1 MIILTTS
8 SSKHHLELQA
18 KMWIARPCLVLGDP
32 APATVRRPSTKS
44 IFERSKSFF
53 REILNVHLF
62 SVHIF
67 VAKVMRRF
75 TPFLQT
81 EATRMVS
88 TEAGLGLGVVHPS
101 LLLPSPEQCWFEY
114 EAFCV

>member
-1 MIILTTS
+1 MINGKFYLHSFPGPCSNCVMLHNLT
-8 SSKHHLELQA
+8 
-18 KMWIARPCLVLGDP
+18 
-32 APATVRRPSTKS
+32 
-44 IFERSKSFF
+44 
-53 REILNVHLF
+53 
-62 SVHIF
+62 
-67 VAKVMRRF
+67 RF
-75 TPFLQT
+75 TPFLQL